1 MLLTNNGGGERLSV
15 TLAEQRLNSN
25 HGRLVHAANNV
36 PAHLREARAPDSAW
50 TARDVLAHVLAWQEE
65 AVRRFGEPQVRYLT
79 RQEID
84 DWNAVAHE
92 QMREVAWDEIL
103 ARIEAAHVRL
113 KAHLSEEPP
122 SWFAACTYR
131 HYTEHTRSLLA
142 LAASPAGASPASPQR
157 LSAAS

>member
-1 MLLTNNGGGERLSV
+1 M

-25 HGRLVHAANNV
+25 HGRLVHAARNL
-36 PAHLREARAPDSAW
+36 PTHLREARLPDSTW
-50 TARDVLAHVLAWQEE
+50 TARDLLAHVLAWQEE
-65 AVRRFGEPQVRYLT
+65 ALRRFGERQVRCLS

-84 DWNAVAHE
+84 DWNLVARE
-92 QMREVAWDEIL
+92 RMRHLAWDEIL
-103 ARIEAAHVRL
+103 VRIEAAHLELR
-113 KAHLSEEPP
+113 ANLSEEPP

-142 LAASPAGASPASPQR
+142 LASAGSL

>member
-1 MLLTNNGGGERLSV
+1 MLLTNNVGLGGLIV

-25 HGRLVHAANNV
+25 HGRLMHAANNL
-36 PAHLREARAPDSAW
+36 PPHLRETCVPDSSW
-50 TARDVLAHVLAWQEE
+50 TARDVIAHVLAWQEE
-65 AVRRFGEPQVRYLT
+65 ALRRFDEAHVRCLT
-79 RQEID
+79 RQQID
-84 DWNAVAHE
+84 EWNATTHE
-92 QMREVAWDEIL
+92 QMRDLAWDDIL

-113 KAHLSEEPP
+113 KAHLAEEPP

-142 LAASPAGASPASPQR
+142 LAASAAAPPSY

>member
-1 MLLTNNGGGERLSV
+1 M

-25 HGRLVHAANNV
+25 HGRLLHAARNLPV
-36 PAHLREARAPDSAW
+36 HLREARVPDSAW
-50 TARDVLAHVLAWQEE
+50 TARDLLAHVLAWQEE
-65 AVRRFGEPQVRYLT
+65 AVRRFAERQVRCLT

-84 DWNAVAHE
+84 QWNAVAHE
-92 QMREVAWDEIL
+92 RMRDLPWDDIL
-103 ARIEAAHVRL
+103 ARIQGAHDELR
-113 KAHLSEEPP
+113 ANLSEEPP

-142 LAASPAGASPASPQR
+142 LVTAGAQ